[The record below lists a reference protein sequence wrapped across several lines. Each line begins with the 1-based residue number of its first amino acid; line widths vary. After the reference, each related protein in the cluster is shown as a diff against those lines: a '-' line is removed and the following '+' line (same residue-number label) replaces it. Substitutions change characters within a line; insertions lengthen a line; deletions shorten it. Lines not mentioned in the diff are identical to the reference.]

1 MWKSRRQGDEVNH
14 RAESLNMSHQRENRV
29 WWWWI
34 RRMTM
39 VYLLDRQCLA
49 MASHVVQNV
58 SFLAKPLFLQKHP
71 QNVKS
76 LWEKMR
82 EEGKG
87 LEWWWLIMRNMTGWL
102 KNSRSSHN
110 DIAQML
116 SLLSTQYFLHLGL
129 PGFLRLTQISLIEC
143 ITLRQLHIQP
153 PFPILICSLI
163 TIWMC

>member
-1 MWKSRRQGDEVNH
+1 
-14 RAESLNMSHQRENRV
+14 MSHKTEDRD

-34 RRMTM
+34 IRRKMM
-39 VYLLDRQCLA
+39 VYLLDRQCYSQK
-49 MASHVVQNV
+49 ASVHM
-58 SFLAKPLFLQKHP
+58 SSKMLPFLLSVYP
-71 QNVKS
+71 QNVKW

-87 LEWWWLIMRNMTGWL
+87 LGSWWLIMRNMTGWL

-110 DIAQML
+110 FIAQML
-116 SLLSTQYFLHLGL
+116 SLLSTQYFLYSGL
-129 PGFLRLTQISLIEC
+129 PGFLRLTQISRSVL
-143 ITLRQLHIQP
+143 LFGSFALKP